1 MRSRNFSIQMTIYNQ
16 KEARNFWK
24 TFKKC
29 IQITW
34 IRLSTL
40 GTLWIKMHKLFQI
53 IQLILTWPM
62 LVSFQ
67 KLMKMNLLQ
76 NHLMWILFPPYPISA
91 TNKTAEKE
99 EVFVKLELV
108 RMRDRISA
116 ARETTP
122 DTRHKMRPVC
132 VWKSHGTDRP
142 TDRRPTCGPTDGRMD
157 GRTRPLIEMQRRI

>member
-1 MRSRNFSIQMTIYNQ
+1 MMRFRNFSIQMTIYNQ

-67 KLMKMNLLQ
+67 KLMKMNLLVSTRKIQEIVILQKIVKKMTRLGKEGMGRIPRNLGQ
-76 NHLMWILFPPYPISA
+76 NLVIQINQNNQCL
-91 TNKTAEKE
+91 
-99 EVFVKLELV
+99 LEWSFRAQ
-108 RMRDRISA
+108 RMIQFQKNNL
-116 ARETTP
+116 
-122 DTRHKMRPVC
+122 KMI
-132 VWKSHGTDRP
+132 KNH
-142 TDRRPTCGPTDGRMD
+142 
-157 GRTRPLIEMQRRI
+157 IKI